1 MTSNVHFQR
10 GSLLYEQG
18 RYADAIGEL
27 RQQLV
32 QASEDFLTHGLLSLC
47 LAEVEKYDEATTHA
61 QQSIALA
68 PDRPFGYY
76 ALAQVMLHRNRYPEA
91 EAAIREAIAVNPY
104 DADYYA
110 ILASLHLR
118 AGRRHEA
125 LETANQGL
133 AIEPEHRLCT
143 NLRAQSLINLG
154 DRAGAAATMGE
165 ALARRPDDPY
175 THANQGWALLHQGK
189 PHQAL
194 DHFREALRLDPEL
207 EFARAGIVEAL
218 KARNIV
224 YRAMLAYFLW
234 MSRLDGR
241 VRIGLI
247 VGAFVANR
255 VVAGVA
261 QRSPFLALLLLPVLL
276 AYFAFVLMTWLAD
289 PLYNLLLRL
298 DRAGRYAL
306 SADQT
311 RGANLLA
318 VGLLAVLACLAA
330 AILTWQEP
338 LFYATLL
345 LTILLLPVSAIFV
358 CAPGWPRRTMISIS
372 TALLAAIV
380 LITAVELIPAD
391 RVPLAIRQL
400 HAQLLGYV
408 PLALFGSQVA
418 AMYLSRAVP
427 RK

>member
-1 MTSNVHFQR
+1 M
-10 GSLLYEQG
+10 
-18 RYADAIGEL
+18 A
-27 RQQLV
+27 LV
-32 QASEDFLTHGLLSLC
+32 QLGR
-47 LAEVEKYDEATTHA
+47 KDEASATLG
-61 QQSIALA
+61 SALA
-68 PDRPFGYY
+68 
-76 ALAQVMLHRNRYPEA
+76 
-91 EAAIREAIAVNPY
+91 
-104 DADYYA
+104 
-110 ILASLHLR
+110 
-118 AGRRHEA
+118 
-125 LETANQGL
+125 
-133 AIEPEHRLCT
+133 
-143 NLRAQSLINLG
+143 
-154 DRAGAAATMGE
+154 
-165 ALARRPDDPY
+165 DDPDSAL

-218 KARNIV
+218 KARNII
-224 YRAMLAYFLW
+224 YRGMLAYFLW

-247 VGAFVANR
+247 VGAFVGNR
-255 VVAGVA
+255 LVAGVA
-261 QRSPFLALLLLPVLL
+261 QQSPFLALLLLPVLL
-276 AYFAFVLMTWLAD
+276 AYFAFVLMSWLAD

-298 DRAGRYAL
+298 DRMGRYAL

-318 VGLLAVLACLAA
+318 VGLLAVVACLAA

-358 CAPGWPRRTMISIS
+358 CAPGWPRQTMIAIAA
-372 TALLAAIV
+372 ALLGMIA
-380 LITAVELIPAD
+380 LITAVELMSAD
-391 RVPLAIRQL
+391 RVPLALRQL
-400 HAQLLGYV
+400 HAQLLGYT
-408 PLALFGSQVA
+408 PIALFASQIA